1 MTAEDL
7 RKSILQQAIQGKLVP
22 QDPNDEPA
30 AVLLERIREEKA
42 RFIKE
47 KKIKKDKNES
57 IIFRGD
63 DNSYY
68 EKILTTGEVKCI
80 DDEIPFEIP
89 ESWEWVRLNELGI
102 YRKGPFGSSL
112 TKFMFVPK
120 SATTIK
126 VYEQKNAIQKD
137 YTLGEYYIT
146 QEKFQSMLSFIVKPL
161 DIIVSCAGTIGE
173 SYVLPEDAPIGIIN
187 QALMR
192 ISLFKMDIC
201 DYYLMYFDYILK
213 RQAQLLSSG
222 SAIKNIPPFEILKNM
237 LMPIPP
243 LAEQKRILGRTDEI
257 INAISKYEL
266 LKETLDK
273 LDTDLQP
280 QLKKSILQY
289 AIQGKLV
296 EQCDTDEPATELL
309 KRIHEEKL
317 NLVKQGKLKKKDV
330 SESTIFRSD
339 DNRYYEKVGNEMVC
353 IDDELPFDIP
363 QTWTWIN
370 IGALFYIQTGASFK
384 KEQANSMS
392 KGVRILRG
400 GNISPDYYSFKDDDI
415 FIDESLVTPS
425 ILLRKNDLITPAVTS
440 LENVGKMARVL
451 EDYDDVSAGG
461 FVFILRPHLN
471 NEIHSQYLC
480 AAIQSPYLTNKIKSI
495 TKKSGSA
502 FYNIGKERLVKL
514 YLPLPPLAEQRR
526 IVNALNSVL
535 KSIEG

>member
-42 RFIKE
+42 HLVKE

-63 DNSYY
+63 DNSHY
-68 EKILTTGEVKCI
+68 EKILATGEVKCI

-201 DYYLMYFDYILK
+201 DYYLLYFDYILK

-339 DNRYYEKVGNEMVC
+339 DNRYYEKKGKEVTE
-353 IDDELPFDIP
+353 ITDDLPFEIP
-363 QTWTWIN
+363 NSWQWCRLSNIANLYTGNSIN
-370 IGALFYIQTGASFK
+370 EAEKNAKYTNVQGTEYIATKDVKFDNSIDYQNGVAIP
-384 KEQANSMS
+384 EQYVTNF
-392 KGVRILRG
+392 RIAPEKSVLMCIEG
-400 GNISPDYYSFKDDDI
+400 G
-415 FIDESLVTPS
+415 
-425 ILLRKNDLITPAVTS
+425 
-440 LENVGKMARVL
+440 
-451 EDYDDVSAGG
+451 SAGRKIG
-461 FVFILRPHLN
+461 ILDQEVCFGNKLCCFAPYVDIS
-471 NEIHSQYLC
+471 EYIFYYL
-480 AAIQSPYLTNKIKSI
+480 QSPLFFEIFSSNKNGI
-495 TKKSGSA
+495 
-502 FYNIGKERLVKL
+502 IGGVSVNNLKQLFI
-514 YLPLPPLAEQRR
+514 PLPPLNEITR
-526 IVNALNSVL
+526 IVNKIKAIL

>member
-42 RFIKE
+42 RLIKE

-68 EKILTTGEVKCI
+68 EKILATGEVKCI

-120 SATTIK
+120 SETTIK

-173 SYVLPEDAPIGIIN
+173 SYVLPEDAPVGIIN

-201 DYYLMYFDYILK
+201 DYYLLYFDYILK

-243 LAEQKRILGRTDEI
+243 LAEQKRILVRTNEI
-257 INAISKYEL
+257 INAISKYEF

-289 AIQGKLV
+289 AIQGNLV
-296 EQCDTDEPATELL
+296 AQCDTDEPATEML

-339 DNRYYEKVGNEMVC
+339 DNRYYEKVGKVITDITE
-353 IDDELPFDIP
+353 DLPFEIPESWQWSRLSNIANLYTGNSINEAEKNARYTNVQGTEYIATKDVKFDNSIDYQNGVAIPNQYVANFRIAPAKSVLMCIEGGSAGRKIGILDQEVCFGNKLCCFAPYTDISEY
-363 QTWTWIN
+363 
-370 IGALFYIQTGASFK
+370 LFY
-384 KEQANSMS
+384 
-392 KGVRILRG
+392 
-400 GNISPDYYSFKDDDI
+400 
-415 FIDESLVTPS
+415 
-425 ILLRKNDLITPAVTS
+425 
-440 LENVGKMARVL
+440 
-451 EDYDDVSAGG
+451 
-461 FVFILRPHLN
+461 
-471 NEIHSQYLC
+471 YL
-480 AAIQSPYLTNKIKSI
+480 QSPLFFEIFSSNKNGI
-495 TKKSGSA
+495 
-502 FYNIGKERLVKL
+502 IGGVSVNNLKQLFI
-514 YLPLPPLAEQRR
+514 PLPPQDEITR
-526 IVNALNSVL
+526 IVNKIRAIL

>member
-42 RFIKE
+42 RLIKE

-68 EKILTTGEVKCI
+68 EKILATGEVKCI

-201 DYYLMYFDYILK
+201 DYYLLYFDYILK

-339 DNRYYEKVGNEMVC
+339 DNRYYEKVGSIVNDITDE
-353 IDDELPFDIP
+353 IPYELPETWSFVRLSSICYLDDGIKHSGEKLPYMDAKFHRGKGDITYLTQGKIVEP
-363 QTWTWIN
+363 PCKAILVDGENSGEIFN
-370 IGALFYIQTGASFK
+370 ITERGYLGSTFK
-384 KEQANSMS
+384 
-392 KGVRILRG
+392 ILRIA
-400 GNISPDYYSFKDDDI
+400 NCISEEWLHLLLDAYRDVFKN
-415 FIDESLVTPS
+415 S
-425 ILLRKNDLITPAVTS
+425 K
-440 LENVGKMARVL
+440 VGA
-451 EDYDDVSAGG
+451 A
-461 FVFILRPHLN
+461 IPHLN
-471 NEIHSQYLC
+471 KNLFRNLI
-480 AAIQSPYLTNKIKSI
+480 
-495 TKKSGSA
+495 
-502 FYNIGKERLVKL
+502 IG
-514 YLPLPPLAEQRR
+514 LPPYEEQIRITEKVLALQ
-526 IVNALNSVL
+526 
-535 KSIEG
+535 KKY